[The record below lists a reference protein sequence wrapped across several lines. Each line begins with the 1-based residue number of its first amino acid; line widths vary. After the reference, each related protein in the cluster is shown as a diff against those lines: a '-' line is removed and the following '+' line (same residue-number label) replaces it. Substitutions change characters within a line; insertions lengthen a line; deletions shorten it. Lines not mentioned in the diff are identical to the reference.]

1 VFCSRC
7 GTQLNEGSVFCS
19 RCGTRVALVTGQ
31 AAAVVGQ
38 PEAIGEVS
46 PKSRLATSLLAW
58 FLGIFGA
65 HRFYTGKIGTGVI
78 MLILGIGAGLC
89 WFGGFLGVLD
99 EDRVEP
105 VFGLWLIAGVL
116 YFAVWI
122 WMVIDFIM
130 AVTGNFKDSQGKP
143 IKKW

>member
-1 VFCSRC
+1 MFCSKCGVQLNEGSAFCSRC
-7 GTQLNEGSVFCS
+7 GA
-19 RCGTRVALVTGQ
+19 RVGPVVEEV
-31 AAAVVGQ
+31 AAD
-38 PEAIGEVS
+38 VS

-58 FLGIFGA
+58 FLGYFGV

-78 MLILGIGAGLC
+78 MLILGVASSLC

-99 EDRVEP
+99 EDRAEP
-105 VFGLWLIAGVL
+105 IFGLWLIAGLL

-122 WMVIDFIM
+122 WMVIDFII
-130 AVTGNFKDSQGKP
+130 AVTGNFRDSQGKI